1 MRCLLKVLIPVETG
15 NAAISDGSLP
25 KTIESIL
32 ADLNP
37 EAAYFAEENGKRT
50 GFIFFDLKDTSQIP
64 AVAEPWFLAFNAHIE
79 LHPAMNQRRPEESRI
94 GHRKSSQEL
103 SPRRAGKSGIT
114 DITPQYPARN
124 NQRSPSK
131 EGFLVWLESTL
142 QGRHQSV
149 IVWRGHSYPRFLLF
163 ARTTELASWPPSIV
177 LPFRP

>member
-79 LHPAMNQRRPEESRI
+79 LHPAMNLEDLKKAGPGIEKAVKNYRRVAQAKAAKLISRPNTPRARI
-94 GHRKSSQEL
+94 KD
-103 SPRRAGKSGIT
+103 SPRKKAFLFGWR
-114 DITPQYPARN
+114 PL
-124 NQRSPSK
+124 SK
-131 EGFLVWLESTL
+131 D
-142 QGRHQSV
+142 
-149 IVWRGHSYPRFLLF
+149 
-163 ARTTELASWPPSIV
+163 V
-177 LPFRP
+177 LNP